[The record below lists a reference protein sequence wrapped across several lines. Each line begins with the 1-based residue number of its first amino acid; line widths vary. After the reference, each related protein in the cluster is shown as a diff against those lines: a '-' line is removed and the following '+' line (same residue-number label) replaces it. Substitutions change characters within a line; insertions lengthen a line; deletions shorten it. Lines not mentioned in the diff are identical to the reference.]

1 MACFNKAADAQ
12 GVPDEGALRWYSALL
27 LPAVYASSAHVQE
40 WRAAFMRNLA
50 RIEGEAASGQ
60 LVLADPARVEGVPQ
74 YYLSYHG
81 EPSDVSTYRRL
92 AHLFRR
98 VSAAANVTYAS
109 KYLRGYVPPSASAGE
124 RVRVGFVSL
133 FFRQHSVSKIL
144 AGLLRHLNA
153 PAKRATF
160 EVVLFNLGV
169 EAEEDDMSRLLFS
182 WSRRVVSLG
191 GKSLGEM
198 QRIIALQEL
207 DVLVYTGIGM
217 DPASYALAHARL
229 APWQLLMH
237 GHAASSGIP
246 TIDYF
251 VSYASSYASFAE
263 RTASVQKYFSERV
276 IILPG
281 VTPLSLYYSIA
292 PPPPASDARA
302 RAGGAGLRQRLGIP
316 AHAIIY
322 GCMQTLYKISPAMD
336 SAFRDILAAHPEAV
350 LLLKELPYTP
360 RLGKQVLHRLART
373 MAPDLMARVML
384 LPPLSNS
391 DYLGVQ
397 ALIDV
402 TLDSFPCGGHTTT
415 MDSLAAHSPVVTL
428 PHTLASG
435 RGSLAFLTALQL
447 SHLIAV
453 DVHHYVSIAL
463 QLGRSRLLCGCGC
476 VGVCMCVF
484 VYVWVYVCV
493 FVCVCVCIDCHIYSL
508 HRPLSVQLQALLSTW

>member
-1 MACFNKAADAQ
+1 MAADADR
-12 GVPDEGALRWYSALL
+12 VPDEGALRWYSALL

-50 RIEGEAASGQ
+50 RLEGEAASGQ
-60 LVLADPARVEGVPQ
+60 LVLADPALVEGVPQ
-74 YYLSYHG
+74 YYLSYLG
-81 EPSDVSTYRRL
+81 EPSDVSIYRRL

-98 VSAAANVTYAS
+98 ASTAANVTYAS
-109 KYLRGYVPPSASAGE
+109 QYLLGYVPPAASAGE
-124 RVRVGFVSL
+124 RVRVGFVSM
-133 FFRQHSVSKIL
+133 FFRQHSVSKML

-153 PAKRATF
+153 PAKRTAF

-182 WSRRVVSLG
+182 WSWRVVSLG
-191 GKSLGEM
+191 GKRLGEM
-198 QRIIALQEL
+198 QRLIALQEL
-207 DVLVYTGIGM
+207 DVLVYTEIGM

-251 VSYASSYASFAE
+251 VSYASFAG
-263 RTASVQKYFSERV
+263 RTASVQQYFSERV

-281 VTPLSLYYSIA
+281 VTPLCLYYSIA
-292 PPPPASDARA
+292 PPPATPRESDGLVRGARA
-302 RAGGAGLRQRLGIP
+302 RGGGAGLRQRLGIP
-316 AHAIIY
+316 AHAVIY
-322 GCMQTLYKISPAMD
+322 GCTQTLYKISPAMD
-336 SAFRDILAAHPEAV
+336 TAFRDILAAHSEAV
-350 LLLKELPYTP
+350 LLLKELPYTSS
-360 RLGKQVLHRLART
+360 LGKQVLHRLART
-373 MAPDLMARVML
+373 MAPDLMSRVIL

-415 MDSLAAHSPVVTL
+415 MDALAAHSPVVTL
-428 PHTLASG
+428 PHTLVSG
-435 RGSLAFLTALQL
+435 RGSWAFLTALQL
-447 SHLIAV
+447 PHLIAV

-463 QLGRSRLLCGCGC
+463 SLGRSRLLC
-476 VGVCMCVF
+476 VRERESERERERE
-484 VYVWVYVCV
+484 YVYVCA
-493 FVCVCVCIDCHIYSL
+493 CVHIYG
-508 HRPLSVQLQALLSTW
+508 